1 MSRVLLCHGRPA
13 EEQALRAGNLDL
25 LLCDDSESL
34 LEEVVTHRPD
44 VLIYELR
51 PDSNADL
58 AVLRIL
64 RTVAPRLPIVIV
76 GDEESE
82 SWRMPADLRPLYYAP
97 LPVEERELHG
107 TIENALAPGAT
118 P

>member
-25 LLCDDSESL
+25 LLC
-34 LEEVVTHRPD
+34 
-44 VLIYELR
+44 
-51 PDSNADL
+51 
-58 AVLRIL
+58 
-64 RTVAPRLPIVIV
+64 

-107 TIENALAPGAT
+107 TIENALAPGLK